1 LLGFN
6 FHFLNNVHPAAARPM
21 TDATT
26 MMAIN
31 VVLPKPGLE
40 DEEESEAAEAEV
52 EAEAVFETV
61 VTRATEE

>member
-1 LLGFN
+1 
-6 FHFLNNVHPAAARPM
+6 
-21 TDATT
+21 